1 MTAVTVP
8 RLNANEDQVL
18 VVDLFVAENDAVEEG
33 DLLFVVES
41 TKASVEVL
49 APSAGR
55 VSAIAVAKGAMI
67 DVGRQMCLLT
77 EGDRAAD
84 SLTTRPETVAPVGT
98 RITAKARLRAAELSV
113 DVELVPPTNGVVGT
127 KEVDAFAAMAS
138 GASFPGLGTA
148 ATTGSSAPAR
158 ALVIGGGGHAAT
170 LIDALQGS
178 KWTVIGC
185 TDAEREVGSPVAG
198 GVNVIGRDEIWDA
211 LKADGVTVAFIGVG
225 GATSNDARR
234 QVYDKAV
241 AAGFI
246 LPPLIAPSA
255 AFGIDSRIGPGSYV
269 LPGTIIG
276 PRCRIGTNVLV
287 NTGSIVCHDSVLDDH
302 VHIAPGAVVAG
313 AVTVRTGSTIGMA
326 ATVHFGAKIGR
337 NCLIHNGAAVTGD
350 ISDNV
355 EFTREGKRIRR

>member
-1 MTAVTVP
+1 MPVVTVP

-18 VVDLFVAENDAVEEG
+18 VVDLFVAENDAVDEG

-49 APSAGR
+49 APSTGR

-67 DVGRQMCLLT
+67 DVGSQMCLLT
-77 EGDRAAD
+77 EDDAPAFHATK
-84 SLTTRPETVAPVGT
+84 LETVAPAGT
-98 RITAKARLRAAELSV
+98 RITAKARLRAAELGV
-113 DVELVPPTNGVVGT
+113 DVELVLPTNGVVGT
-127 KEVDAFAAMAS
+127 KEVEAFAALTS
-138 GASFPGLGTA
+138 GSNVQSLDVVE
-148 ATTGSSAPAR
+148 ATISSAPAS
-158 ALVIGGGGHAAT
+158 ALVIGGGGLAAT

-185 TDAEREVGSPVAG
+185 TDAEREIGSQVAG
-198 GVNVIGRDEIWDA
+198 GVKVIGRDEIWDA

-225 GATSNDARR
+225 GATSNEARR
-234 QVYDKAV
+234 GVYDKAV

-246 LPPLIAPSA
+246 LPSLIARSA
-255 AFGIDSRIGPGSYV
+255 VFGIDSRIGPASYV
-269 LPGTIIG
+269 LPGAIIG
-276 PRCRIGTNVLV
+276 PRCRIGANVLM
-287 NTGSIVCHDSVLDDH
+287 NTGSIVCHDSALDDH

-313 AVTVRTGSTIGMA
+313 AATVRTGATVGMA

-350 ISDNV
+350 ISDDI
-355 EFTREGKRIRR
+355 EFTREGKRLCR